1 MEKLNFFLIIIL
13 ISFSNELDWRYDPT
27 CRLGRLQSPIAI
39 KESDSTYSNDFSF
52 VYQDYKEIPSVIMEN
67 KTDYYTLTTEITN
80 GGYINFE
87 RKGVIKQYKFIRA
100 ELYPAL
106 HTIDNDNFDYELHL
120 VHEKILSFKT
130 NKNQYRRITDPNTFL
145 TVVLRYKNDCSQVSC
160 TSDNG
165 LISDLL
171 GGGFEGL
178 SKYAFFQEK
187 RAYFYEGS
195 SLHNNCDE
203 NVNYYIVKDFFH
215 NDKEQ
220 IEEKDIHFTKLKP
233 FNKFGRPIYR
243 NFMNLKEVLKTNFI
257 SVKIIT
263 LFLWIFILI

>member
-1 MEKLNFFLIIIL
+1 MEKLNLLLIIIL

-27 CRLGRLQSPIAI
+27 CRMGRLQSPIAI

-52 VYQDYKEIPSVIMEN
+52 VYQDYKGIDPLKIIN
-67 KTDYYTLTTEITN
+67 NTDYYTLTTGTID

-120 VHEKILSFKT
+120 VHEKILSFRT

-171 GGGFEGL
+171 GEGIKDL
-178 SKYAFFQEK
+178 SKFSFFQEK

-195 SLHNNCDE
+195 SLHDNCDE
-203 NVNYYIVKDFFH
+203 NVNYYIVKDLFH

-220 IEEKDIHFTKLKP
+220 IEEKNIPFTKLKP